1 MATTVDYSYKQIWRV
16 AYPILVSLLM
26 EQMIVLTDTAFM
38 GRVGEVELGAAAIA
52 GVFYMVIF
60 MAGHGFCV
68 GTQILIARRNGER
81 RYGEVGQVFYQ
92 GLYFLMALAA
102 VLFVA
107 CQMYADE
114 ILSMMISSPNILAKA
129 EDYIHWRVYGFFFA
143 FAGGMFRSFYVGT
156 TQTKTL
162 TLNSIVM
169 VLSNVVFNYVLVF
182 GKCGL
187 PALGIAGAAIGSS
200 LAEFVSLLFFIGYT
214 RAKIDCRHF
223 GLSRFPA
230 LDIKRQRSILSVSMW
245 VMVQSFV
252 SLSTWFIFFVYIEH
266 LGLYRAS
273 WRGVTCHSQPCTQH
287 QRTSI
292 YDGDSVCLGSKL
304 DCQQYD
310 RGWPDRQGGACH
322 TPPYMAR
329 ISLRGAVAAG
339 CGGFPSNVYPHLH
352 RHSATYRR
360 CGAYGVGD
368 VFCLCGAG
376 ASQRAVQQR
385 VGHRRHPYG
394 ILA

>member
-1 MATTVDYSYKQIWRV
+1 
-16 AYPILVSLLM
+16 
-26 EQMIVLTDTAFM
+26 
-38 GRVGEVELGAAAIA
+38 
-52 GVFYMVIF
+52 
-60 MAGHGFCV
+60 
-68 GTQILIARRNGER
+68 
-81 RYGEVGQVFYQ
+81 
-92 GLYFLMALAA
+92 MALAA
-102 VLFVA
+102 VLFVV

-200 LAEFVSLLFFIGYT
+200 LAELVSLVFFVCYT

-266 LGLYRAS
+266 LGEESLAIANLARNISGLPFMMVIAFAS
-273 WRGVTCHSQPCTQH
+273 AAS
-287 QRTSI
+287 SI
-292 YDGDSVCLGSKL
+292 VSNMI
-304 DCQQYD
+304 
-310 RGWPDRQGGACH
+310 GAGQTDKVALAIRRHIWLAYLCVV
-322 TPPYMAR
+322 P
-329 ISLRGAVAAG
+329 LLLVVAA
-339 CGGFPSNVYPHLH
+339 FPQMFIRIYTDIPQLIDAAVPTVWVMCSAYTVLVPANVLFSSVSGTGDTRMAFWLEMAALVFYMIYNTWVVYIMRVDVMWAWTAEIVYGSLMF
-352 RHSATYRR
+352 AF
-360 CGAYGVGD
+360 CGAYM
-368 VFCLCGAG
+368 
-376 ASQRAVQQR
+376 
-385 VGHRRHPYG
+385 RRG
-394 ILA
+394 SWRRRSI

>member
-1 MATTVDYSYKQIWRV
+1 M
-16 AYPILVSLLM
+16 VSLLM
-26 EQMIVLTDTAFM
+26 EQMIALTDTAFM

-200 LAEFVSLLFFIGYT
+200 LAELVSLVFFVCYT

-266 LGLYRAS
+266 LGEE
-273 WRGVTCHSQPCTQH
+273 
-287 QRTSI
+287 
-292 YDGDSVCLGSKL
+292 
-304 DCQQYD
+304 
-310 RGWPDRQGGACH
+310 
-322 TPPYMAR
+322 
-329 ISLRGAVAAG
+329 SLAIRRHIWLAYLCVVPLLLVVAA
-339 CGGFPSNVYPHLH
+339 FPQMFIRIYTDIPQLIDAAVPTVWVMCSAYTVLVPANVLFSSVSGTGDTRMAFWLEMAALVFYMIYNTWVVYIMRVDVMWAWTAEIVYGSLMF
-352 RHSATYRR
+352 AF
-360 CGAYGVGD
+360 CGAYM
-368 VFCLCGAG
+368 
-376 ASQRAVQQR
+376 
-385 VGHRRHPYG
+385 RRG
-394 ILA
+394 SWRRRSI

>member
-1 MATTVDYSYKQIWRV
+1 
-16 AYPILVSLLM
+16 
-26 EQMIVLTDTAFM
+26 
-38 GRVGEVELGAAAIA
+38 
-52 GVFYMVIF
+52 
-60 MAGHGFCV
+60 
-68 GTQILIARRNGER
+68 
-81 RYGEVGQVFYQ
+81 
-92 GLYFLMALAA
+92 
-102 VLFVA
+102 
-107 CQMYADE
+107 
-114 ILSMMISSPNILAKA
+114 MISSPNILAKA

-200 LAEFVSLLFFIGYT
+200 LAELVSLVFFVCYT

-266 LGLYRAS
+266 LGEESLAIANLARNISGLPFMMVIAFAS
-273 WRGVTCHSQPCTQH
+273 AAS
-287 QRTSI
+287 SI
-292 YDGDSVCLGSKL
+292 VSNMIGAGQTDKVALAIAAIYGSL
-304 DCQQYD
+304 
-310 RGWPDRQGGACH
+310 
-322 TPPYMAR
+322 
-329 ISLRGAVAAG
+329 SLRGAVAAG
-339 CGGFPSNVYPHLH
+339 CGGFPSNVYTHLH

-368 VFCLCGAG
+368 VFRLYGAG
-376 ASQRAVQQR
+376 ACKRAVQQR
-385 VGHRRHPYG
+385 VGYRRHSNG